1 MFIIDCN
8 SFFDNAFQRIIV
20 DKYTEIIK
28 IQTNLRYKEMRVL
41 ITGGAGY
48 VGSLLSRKLIS
59 KGYQVRVM
67 DALWYGK
74 QPIDECLAHED
85 FELVQDDIRNLT
97 STVRAMKDVDAVVHL
112 ASIVGMPAS
121 SIEPRTSEEINYLAT
136 KNIAEL
142 CQLHGINT
150 YIFSST
156 CSVYGSQPNKIITE
170 KSRTQPLDY
179 YSKQKFLSERAIGW
193 LNTAPTILRFGTL
206 FGLSPR
212 MRFDLVI
219 NLFIAKALQ
228 EKEITV
234 FGGNQFR
241 PFLHVEDAADSI
253 IFALEKDLTGTYN
266 VMSENFTIMDAARK
280 IKELTNCDIKIS
292 NEDEDQRNYNVSA
305 DKIKNIGFQ
314 PQKNVEFAYNQIKKS
329 FDDGII
335 DDYTKKIF
343 NNYELLFSS
352 KEMQDKVFIQGI

>member
-1 MFIIDCN
+1 M
-8 SFFDNAFQRIIV
+8 RILV
-20 DKYTEIIK
+20 
-28 IQTNLRYKEMRVL
+28 
-41 ITGGAGY
+41 TGGAGY
-48 VGSLLSRKLIS
+48 VGSLLSRKLLA

-74 QPIDECLAHED
+74 QSISDCLTHEN
-85 FELVQDDIRNLT
+85 FELVEEDIRNLT

-142 CQLHGINT
+142 CQLHGIGT
-150 YIFSST
+150 YIFAST
-156 CSVYGSQPNKIITE
+156 CSVYGSQPEKIITE
-170 KSRTQPLDY
+170 KSKTSPLDY
-179 YSKQKFLSERAIGW
+179 YAKQKFLSERAIGW

-219 NLFIAKALQ
+219 NLFIAKALK

-234 FGGNQFR
+234 FGGNQYR
-241 PFLHVEDAADSI
+241 PFLHVEDAAESI

-266 VMSENFTIMDAARK
+266 VMSENFTILNAAKK
-280 IKELTNCDIKIS
+280 IKELTNCEIQIS
-292 NEDEDQRNYNVSA
+292 NENEDKRNYNVSA
-305 DKIKNIGFQ
+305 QKIKDIGFK
-314 PQKNVEFAYNQIKKS
+314 PEKNVEFAFNQIKKALE
-329 FDDGII
+329 DDLIT
-335 DDYTKKIF
+335 DYTEKIY

-352 KEMQDKVFIQGI
+352 KEMQEKVFIQGI

>member
-1 MFIIDCN
+1 
-8 SFFDNAFQRIIV
+8 
-20 DKYTEIIK
+20 
-28 IQTNLRYKEMRVL
+28 
-41 ITGGAGY
+41 
-48 VGSLLSRKLIS
+48 
-59 KGYQVRVM
+59 
-67 DALWYGK
+67 
-74 QPIDECLAHED
+74 
-85 FELVQDDIRNLT
+85 
-97 STVRAMKDVDAVVHL
+97 MKDVDAVIHL

-142 CQLHGINT
+142 CQLHGIET
-150 YIFSST
+150 YIFAST
-156 CSVYGSQPNKIITE
+156 CSVYGSQPSKIITE
-170 KSRTQPLDY
+170 KSRTSPLDY
-179 YSKQKFLSERAIGW
+179 YSKQKFVSERAIGW
-193 LNTAPTILRFGTL
+193 LNDSPTILRFGTL

-219 NLFIAKALQ
+219 NLFIAQALK

-266 VMSENFTIMDAARK
+266 VTAQNFTIMDAAKK
-280 IKELTNCDIKIS
+280 IKELTNCNIKIS
-292 NEDEDQRNYNVSA
+292 NENEDKRNYNVSA
-305 DKIKNIGFQ
+305 EKIKNVGFE
-314 PQKNVEFAYNQIKKS
+314 PKKDLEFAFNQIKKALEE
-329 FDDGII
+329 GTIKN
-335 DDYTKKIF
+335 YTEKIF